1 MCKKAIILGSGAA
14 ALAIAERLLEDTEVQ
29 PILLEPEEGVG
40 GLQEKRSLFHRMIRF
55 LSRLWAQ
62 LFLRRQ
68 RDNGI
73 SGDTIIHSINARG
86 GQVLHHQCIY
96 SIYAVRDAICSVHV
110 RDASTGE
117 LSLFTGDLFYT
128 TLPAGTLVKTLQAPV
143 PPEPGHPGRPRPR
156 ALRHYLHGFHNLYV
170 IKP

>member
-14 ALAIAERLLEDTEVQ
+14 ALAIAERLL
-29 PILLEPEEGVG
+29 GMG
-40 GLQEKRSLFHRMIRF
+40 GMPEKRGLFHRMIHF
-55 LSRLWAQ
+55 LSRLWAH
-62 LFLRRQ
+62 LFRRRASHPFLLRQ
-68 RDNGI
+68 RDNGL
-73 SGDTIIHSINARG
+73 SGDAIVHSINARG
-86 GQVLHHQCIY
+86 GLVLHHQCIY

-143 PPEPGHPGRPRPR
+143 PLEPGHPGRPRPR

>member
-1 MCKKAIILGSGAA
+1 MCKKAIILGSGAT

-29 PILLEPEEGVG
+29 PILLEPEEGVDTP
-40 GLQEKRSLFHRMIRF
+40 LIKKWSLLRRMMRF
-55 LSRLWAQ
+55 VSRLWVR
-62 LFLRRQ
+62 LFHRRQ
-68 RDNGI
+68 RDNSL
-73 SGDTIIHSINARG
+73 SGDAIIHSITARG

-110 RDASTGE
+110 RDATTGE

-143 PPEPGHPGRPRPR
+143 PREPGRPKPK